1 MKFER
6 LTVPDLPDLVSFNRR
21 VLERVDPWFERRW
34 VRRTAWVGAAG
45 FLFFAA
51 VWLFFATGLPS
62 SEKLL
67 AYQPPLP
74 TNVRGYDGNPVQ
86 TFARERR
93 VELSYDEYPKLVI
106 DAFIAAEDKTF
117 FSHGGIDYPGLLGA
131 VGDFVMKT
139 ATDGGRAR
147 GGSTIT
153 QQVAKALLQDSSYSI
168 GRKIREAILAFR
180 LESTL
185 SKEQILELYLNQ
197 IFLGRNA
204 YGVQAASRAYF
215 DKDVGDLTLPEAA
228 YLAVLPKAPSNYDPV
243 RATGRAVGRRNYVL
257 GEMADNG
264 FITREQM
271 LAAAA
276 APLGTIRYG
285 SNEKFRQQGGYF
297 MEEVRRA
304 LLKQFGEKA
313 ENGPNSVYAGGLW
326 VRTSVVPH
334 MQDAAAEALREG
346 LAKFDGGR
354 GWRDLEKSID
364 ISGEWAGLLDRTPI
378 GTGFPDWRKA
388 VVLSKT
394 AGEARIGFSNGSTGV
409 LPRSAALMRARG
421 RVCGP
426 AESSSPSDCT
436 PSPAGGAAFDNL
448 RPGMI
453 IIVKQLGADSYALR
467 SIPEVGGGFVA
478 EEVRTGRVL
487 AMQGGFDV
495 IGSSYNRATQALRQ
509 PGSAFKPIV
518 YETALENGMT
528 PASIIVDSPF
538 CVWQG
543 AGLGNKCFVNF
554 DRRYSGPKTLRWGV
568 EQSRNLMTIRAASQT
583 GIAKVTDTA
592 RKLGVGDYP
601 DYLSIALGAGDTTVL
616 NLTNAF
622 AIMANHGRSVRPT
635 LIDFVQDRNGK
646 VIFRTDN
653 RCQIMENCNS
663 ADWDGKAMP
672 RPPVRTRQL
681 LDPMAAFQMVHVL
694 TGVVERGTATVL
706 RDLDRPLF
714 GKTGTTS
721 GPTNVWFIGGT
732 PDIVAGVYI
741 GYDQPRP
748 MGHGAQGGRIAAPI
762 FKQFAQTAFAGMP
775 KIPFVAPPGIRWA
788 RIDRASGRR
797 VLGTFPT
804 REDPKSPVIWE
815 AFQPQTEPRRSY
827 RRGAGRYGA
836 DDDKEEGAQEDQRT
850 ARTGRATRR
859 PRPATPRT
867 VAPVTPQPSPAPS
880 NPLPTAPT
888 T

>member
-1 MKFER
+1 MKLQR
-6 LTVPDLPDLVSFNRR
+6 LTVPNLPLPDLAGFNRR
-21 VLERVDPWFERRW
+21 VHLLVDPWFERRC
-34 VRRTAWVGAAG
+34 VRRGAWIGGAG
-45 FLFFAA
+45 FLFFAV
-51 VWLFFATGLPS
+51 VWLFFATGLPT

-74 TNVRGYDGNPVQ
+74 TNVRGHDGNPVQ

-93 VELSYDEYPKLVI
+93 VELAYDEYPPLVI
-106 DAFIAAEDKTF
+106 HAILSAEDKTF
-117 FSHGGIDYPGLLGA
+117 FSHGGIDYPGLVGA
-131 VGDFVMKT
+131 VFDFTRKSLT
-139 ATDGGRAR
+139 SGQRAR

-185 SKEQILELYLNQ
+185 TKEQILELYLNQ

-215 DKDVGDLTLPEAA
+215 DKDVGELTLPEAA

-243 RATGRAVGRRNYVL
+243 RATGRAVARRNYVL
-257 GEMADNG
+257 REMVSNG
-264 FITREQM
+264 FITPEQM
-271 LAAAA
+271 TAAAA

-285 SNEKFRQQGGYF
+285 SNAKFRDIGGYF
-297 MEEVRRA
+297 MEEVRRD
-304 LLKQFGEKA
+304 LMRRFGEEA
-313 ENGPNSVYAGGLW
+313 DDGPNSVYAGGLW

-334 MQDAAAEALREG
+334 MQAAAAEALREG
-346 LAKFDGGR
+346 LASFDGGR
-354 GWRDLEKSID
+354 GWRDPGLSVD
-364 ISGEWAGLLDRTPI
+364 ISSDWAGQLDRAPV

-388 VVLSKT
+388 VVLSKSG
-394 AGEARIGFSNGSTGV
+394 GEARIGFANGSTGI
-409 LPRSAALMRARG
+409 LRASAAAMPKRG
-421 RVCGP
+421 
-426 AESSSPSDCT
+426 T
-436 PSPAGGAAFDNL
+436 GGAAFTHL

-453 IIVKQLGADSYALR
+453 IVVKKIAGDDHALR
-467 SIPEVGGGFVA
+467 SIPEIGGGFVA

-495 IGSSYNRATQALRQ
+495 VGSSYNRATQALRQ

-554 DRRYSGPKTLRWGV
+554 DRRYSGPKTMRWGV
-568 EQSRNLMTIRAASQT
+568 EQSRNLMTVRAASQA

-616 NLTNAF
+616 RLTNAY
-622 AIMANHGRSVRPT
+622 AILANHGRSVRPT
-635 LIDFVQDRNGK
+635 LIDFVQDRTGK
-646 VIFRTDN
+646 VVFRTDN
-653 RCQIMENCNS
+653 RCQVMDNCNA

-672 RPPVRTRQL
+672 RPPTRTRQL
-681 LDPMAAFQMVHVL
+681 LDPMAAFQMVHIL

-721 GPTNVWFIGGT
+721 GPTNVWFVGGT
-732 PDIVAGVYI
+732 PDIVAGVYM
-741 GYDQPRP
+741 GYDQPRSL
-748 MGHGAQGGRIAAPI
+748 GGYAQGGRIAAPI
-762 FKQFAQTAFAGMP
+762 FKQFAKAAFASLP
-775 KIPFVAPPGIRWA
+775 KVPFVAPPGIRWV

-797 VLGTFPT
+797 VFGTFPT
-804 REDPKSPVIWE
+804 KEDPKSPVIWE

-827 RRGAGRYGA
+827 RRGQGRG
-836 DDDKEEGAQEDQRT
+836 EEDEEAEGEDRARDARPARRT
-850 ARTGRATRR
+850 RA
-859 PRPATPRT
+859 ATPRRPA
-867 VAPVTPQPSPAPS
+867 VAAPQPAPEPS
-880 NPLPTAPT
+880 NPLPTQPPT
-888 T
+888 Q